1 MQRFVHVLVL
11 SCILTIGESSESMS
25 HVRSHAPA
33 QHTLATAGL
42 FRRPPPA
49 PWGKMPLRTMGAQ
62 GGQSLAHGRSMLVRG
77 ARHVLKASGRR
88 SVRAAVS
95 AAGSRTITLARTF
108 PEAWTRLMQTRPVQV
123 CATLEGLR
131 HLIGDVIAQR
141 IEAQGNRKGAA
152 TASKNDGLQ
161 VDRLIIMTLWGM
173 WYGGG
178 LGYWSYHHLYPTLFG
193 ITGTRA
199 ALKTTAMDLLVTCP
213 FVYYPM
219 WHLFSEICERFFA
232 HKGSLFSHG
241 AITAGAIREYG
252 RDVSLTA
259 WTSYKTNFVSDSLSM
274 AAVWTPLHILN
285 FRFIP
290 LTHRFPFIASAG
302 IIWTTVFSYLQF
314 SVE

>member
-1 MQRFVHVLVL
+1 MKHDHPLHSL
-11 SCILTIGESSESMS
+11 S
-25 HVRSHAPA
+25 HKRSL
-33 QHTLATAGL
+33 LAMGGL
-42 FRRPPPA
+42 FRQPNI
-49 PWGKMPLRTMGAQ
+49 PWAQSFGNHLARGA
-62 GGQSLAHGRSMLVRG
+62 LVR
-77 ARHVLKASGRR
+77 SGFHMHMH
-88 SVRAAVS
+88 RAGKFVMQAKGFS
-95 AAGSRTITLARTF
+95 GEMKKFGSRTVTLVRTF
-108 PEAWTRLMQTRPVQV
+108 PEAWTRLMQTRPVTV
-123 CATLEGLR
+123 CGTLEGLR

-161 VDRLIIMTLWGM
+161 VDRLIVMTLWGM

-219 WHLFSEICERFFA
+219 WHLFSEISERFFA

-302 IIWTTVFSYLQF
+302 IIWTTVF
-314 SVE
+314 